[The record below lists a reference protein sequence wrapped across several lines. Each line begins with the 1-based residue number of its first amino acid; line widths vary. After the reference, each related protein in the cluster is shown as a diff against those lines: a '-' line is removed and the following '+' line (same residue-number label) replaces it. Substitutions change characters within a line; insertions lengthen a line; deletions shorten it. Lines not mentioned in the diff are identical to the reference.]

1 MHKLLR
7 LAAGATV
14 ATLLLSGCAGS
25 DYGSKQTVGT
35 LAGAGAGGLL
45 GAQIGDGKGQ
55 LAATAAGTLLGAFL
69 GNEVGRSLDRADRM
83 YAGEAQYEA
92 LEYVPSGHS
101 TSWQNPDSGHYG
113 TVVPTRTYET
123 SSGSYCREFQH
134 GATVG
139 GRTEWVYGTACRT
152 PDGQW
157 RVVN

>member
-1 MHKLLR
+1 MHKLFR
-7 LAAGATV
+7 LAAGATM
-14 ATLLLSGCAGS
+14 AALLLAGCAGN
-25 DYGSKQTVGT
+25 DYGSKQTVGA

-45 GAQIGDGKGQ
+45 GAQVGKGGTK
-55 LAATAAGTLLGAFL
+55 LMATAAGTLLGAFL

-83 YAGEAQYEA
+83 YASEAQYEA
-92 LEYVPSGHS
+92 LEYVPSGYS
-101 TSWQNPDSGHYG
+101 TTWQNPDSGHYG
-113 TVVPTRTYET
+113 TVVPTRSYET
-123 SSGSYCREFQH
+123 SSGSHCREFQH

>member
-1 MHKLLR
+1 MRRQAR
-7 LAAGATV
+7 LAAGAL
-14 ATLLLSGCAGS
+14 AALLLTGCAGS
-25 DYGSKQTVGT
+25 DYGGKQTVGT

-45 GAQIGDGKGQ
+45 GAQIGDGKKTR

-69 GNEVGRSLDRADRM
+69 GSEVGKSLDRADQT
-83 YAGEAQYEA
+83 YAGQAQYQA
-92 LEYVPSGHS
+92 LEYVPSGSHS
-101 TSWQNPDSGHYG
+101 TWQNPDSGHYG
-113 TVVPTRTYET
+113 TVVPTRTYE
-123 SSGSYCREFQH
+123 SASGSYCREFQH